1 MKQVWWPLAVLTT
14 LALAALALALAWG
27 SQPLG
32 WRALWQALVG
42 LDGGTG
48 ADIVWQLR
56 LPRAMAAFG
65 CGALLALA
73 GALLQALL
81 RNPLAEPYVLG
92 VSGGASVGA
101 LLALWAGLGTVWIG
115 AGASAG
121 ALAATTLV
129 FLLGARAFRRHA
141 DSASAGVQLLLVGVV
156 LGAGFGAIV
165 SFILSVAPDRELR
178 SMVFWMLGDLSAAQP
193 YSLALAAAA
202 AAVAAAVR
210 LAPDLNLLLIGDAE
224 AYTLGVDVRRLRW
237 QVVVVASLAAGVAI
251 TVGGSIGFVG
261 LVVPHALRLLLG
273 HDQRLLLPA
282 SALAGGSLLVL
293 ADTLA
298 RSLFAPVQLPVGVV
312 TALVGVPTFLA
323 LLVRGARTRGLAG
336 KGRR

>member
-1 MKQVWWPLAVLTT
+1 MRSAWWPLAVL
-14 LALAALALALAWG
+14 AALAVAALLLALAWG

-32 WRALWQALVG
+32 WHALWQALARAAS
-42 LDGGTG
+42 GTE
-48 ADIVWQLR
+48 ADIVLELR
-56 LPRAMAAFG
+56 LPRALAAFG

-101 LLALWAGLGTVWIG
+101 LLALWAGLGAVWIG
-115 AGASAG
+115 AGASGG
-121 ALAATTLV
+121 ALLATALV

-141 DSASAGVQLLLVGVV
+141 DSAAASVQLLLIGVV

-178 SMVFWMLGDLSAAQP
+178 SMVFWMLGDLSGADR
-193 YSLALAAAA
+193 YGLALAVAGLCI
-202 AAVAAAVR
+202 AVAAR
-210 LAPDLNLLLIGDAE
+210 LAPDLNVLLIGDAQ
-224 AYTLGVDVRRLRW
+224 AYTLGVDVHRLRW
-237 QVVVVASLAAGVAI
+237 QVVVLASLAAGTAI

-261 LVVPHALRLLLG
+261 LVVPHALRLLIG
-273 HDQRLLLPA
+273 HDQRVLLPA
-282 SALAGGSLLVL
+282 AALGGGAFLVV

-298 RSLFAPVQLPVGVV
+298 RSAFAPVQLPVGVI
-312 TALVGVPTFLA
+312 TAFVGVPTFLA
-323 LLVRGARTRGLAG
+323 LLLRSGARA
-336 KGRR
+336 